1 MAGPA
6 PATSAPTTA
15 RRKNGIVGRR
25 RLEDEEG
32 SGHEEDSMTE
42 GELSSDDEAEDVRSV
57 RSEGT
62 HHTES
67 PVLRK
72 VVSNGHTKRSNDSTA
87 GSSTARPN
95 GTTHSSGIINGVENI
110 KMDETSGKPAD
121 AASEAASQPAIVESR
136 AAMDQMETPVER
148 RRREHEDYK
157 KQRDENPAF
166 VPNRGAFFM
175 HDHRHAGPAANGFR
189 PFGRPGRGRGGRGGI
204 GGPFVP
210 GKYVNPTSSS
220 TVDVLMLKSFMPPVN
235 EPTDSP
241 WTHDMHEAAQIGR
254 AHV

>member
-1 MAGPA
+1 MAGP
-6 PATSAPTTA
+6 P
-15 RRKNGIVGRR
+15 RRKNRIVSRR
-25 RLEDEEG
+25 RVEDEEG
-32 SGHEEDSMTE
+32 EGLHEDDSMTE
-42 GELSSDDEAEDVRSV
+42 ASTDDEDVDVHSV

-72 VVSNGHTKRSNDSTA
+72 VVSNGHTRRSDEFTA
-87 GSSTARPN
+87 GSSTAHTN
-95 GTTHSSGIINGVENI
+95 GMKHCSEIINGVENI
-110 KMDETSGKPAD
+110 KLDDAPVTAADDTSERGP
-121 AASEAASQPAIVESR
+121 QPAVVESR

-204 GGPFVP
+204 GGPFAP
-210 GKYVNPTSSS
+210 GK
-220 TVDVLMLKSFMPPVN
+220 
-235 EPTDSP
+235 
-241 WTHDMHEAAQIGR
+241 
-254 AHV
+254 